1 MKIIP
6 MSHTCVMDRST
17 YTLYRCL
24 DMVIVYQ
31 IKLIHALNDISLQ
44 FKLFGYYTSRSTSDR
59 LA

>member
-1 MKIIP
+1 